1 MDVEKKKRME
11 LENRELVW
19 EPVETEH
26 LVQDEYIDMRVMS
39 YRMPDGSI
47 SGPYYNY
54 SRRNYAVIVATDEE
68 GNYICVRQYRHGI
81 RQVTTEF
88 PAGGL
93 EREDGVEYGAA
104 GAADGVDRVT
114 EHPATEGA
122 LEAAKRELQEET
134 GYISDEWE
142 HLITIPSNASVAD
155 NWAFIFRA
163 KNCRKVSGQ
172 NLDDTEFLNV
182 MKFTPEEIQEMIHS
196 GDFQQA
202 MHVMAWYMSK

>member
-1 MDVEKKKRME
+1 MTPLQV
-11 LENRELVW
+11 
-19 EPVETEH
+19 
-26 LVQDEYIDMRVMS
+26 MRQH
-39 YRMPDGSI
+39 
-47 SGPYYNY
+47 
-54 SRRNYAVIVATDEE
+54 
-68 GNYICVRQYRHGI
+68 ICVRQYRHGI

-93 EREDGVEYGAA
+93 EREDGVEYGEA

-182 MKFTPEEIQEMIHS
+182 MKFTTEEIQEMIHS